1 MSTTKATGFAS
12 GSQKKK
18 KKAPNKHQVAANKYD
33 EMKDKGLPEFNVF
46 IRIKGKEWVP
56 AGSMAVQRSNQISQ
70 AIFQQEAELL
80 KGAVRLYPVLR
91 NFKDNLEYGYRLKQ
105 FPDEEITVAVLPEP
119 TIGDRVKYAFT
130 KAKEYLNSVT
140 KKDDRKADRKY
151 SWAQIN
157 IAKSVWLPVR

>member
-140 KKDDRKADRKY
+140 KKNERKAERK
-151 SWAQIN
+151 
-157 IAKSVWLPVR
+157 

>member
-33 EMKDKGLPEFNVF
+33 EMKGKGLPEFNVF
-46 IRIKGKEWVP
+46 IRIKEKEWVP

-80 KGAVRLYPVLR
+80 KGAIRLYPVLR

-140 KKDDRKADRKY
+140 KKNERKAEGK
-151 SWAQIN
+151 
-157 IAKSVWLPVR
+157 

>member
-33 EMKDKGLPEFNVF
+33 EMKDTGLPEFNVF

-140 KKDDRKADRKY
+140 KKDERKAERK
-151 SWAQIN
+151 
-157 IAKSVWLPVR
+157 

>member
-33 EMKDKGLPEFNVF
+33 EMKGKGLPEFNVF

-80 KGAVRLYPVLR
+80 KGAIRLYPVLR
-91 NFKDNLEYGYRLKQ
+91 NFKDNLEYGYRLKE

-130 KAKEYLNSVT
+130 KAKEYLSNVT
-140 KKDDRKADRKY
+140 KKAESK
-151 SWAQIN
+151 
-157 IAKSVWLPVR
+157 